1 MQPVPFEMRLQN
13 VDGRLSGSIKEPKTF
28 SRDASCSS
36 NSLYASVV
44 GQTDGSSIVFTKTY
58 DSTCGVSHAVRY
70 AGTVNS
76 NGSKVTG
83 QWSAGWTGNFTLEL
97 EN

>member
-13 VDGRLSGSIKEPKTF
+13 INGRLRGSIKEPKTF
-28 SRDASCSS
+28 SRDAQCSS

-44 GQTDGSSIVFTKTY
+44 GHTDGSSVTFTKTY
-58 DSTCGVSHAVRY
+58 DSTRGDRHPVSY
-70 AGTVNS
+70 AGPVNS
-76 NGSKVTG
+76 NGSRITG
-83 QWSAGWTGNFTLEL
+83 QWNAGWSGSFALEL